1 MPSDTCAQALAI
13 FHQDPVT
20 AYNNRSEIW
29 LDDKLYSQYF
39 CDQTTAEH
47 IVFAYSLLRSVEALR
62 MSLRAK
68 KENQLTRSESEQLAF
83 LRQRGGIFLLTAA
96 IARCTEVF
104 IGKPVPNLFRLS
116 FGRKF
121 SPERAQQ
128 YWEPVV
134 ESAIPFHAQLQ
145 PAIASG
151 INNFAEAARVI
162 KNFCSMVESVKASNA
177 KLFRVFASH
186 VKVNSI

>member
-13 FHQDPVT
+13 FHQNPVT
-20 AYNNRSEIW
+20 AYNDRAEIW

-47 IVFAYSLLRSVEALR
+47 IVFTYSLLRCVEAMR

-68 KENQLTRSESEQLAF
+68 KDDQLTKSEKEQLTF

-116 FGRKF
+116 FGKKT
-121 SPERAQQ
+121 SPEQGQ
-128 YWEPVV
+128 EYWQPVV
-134 ESAIPFHAQLQ
+134 ESTVPFHAQLQ

-151 INNFAEAARVI
+151 INNSAEATRVI
-162 KNFCSMVESVKASNA
+162 GSFCSMVEAVKASNA
-177 KLFRVFASH
+177 KLFKAFASH
-186 VKVNSI
+186 VKVI